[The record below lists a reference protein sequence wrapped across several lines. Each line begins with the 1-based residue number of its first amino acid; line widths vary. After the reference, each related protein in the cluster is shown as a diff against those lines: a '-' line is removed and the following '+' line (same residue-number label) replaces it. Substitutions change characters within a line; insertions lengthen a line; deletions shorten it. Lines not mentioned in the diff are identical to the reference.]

1 MTNNSIGQTVFHT
14 DPIISLQTAEFA
26 ESTNSYSH
34 VLTYLVDPARY
45 LRGEGFGTS
54 YVAEGYVAFGIAG
67 VVALSV
73 MIGVA
78 FRWFASMMSRSWPA
92 IALGLIAN
100 KSFVYLPRNYALI
113 WITDVFNVTYLCFL
127 LGLYLAA
134 QLLYTLGTHLRR
146 GTEPPEVKA

>member
-1 MTNNSIGQTVFHT
+1 MVG
-14 DPIISLQTAEFA
+14 
-26 ESTNSYSH
+26 
-34 VLTYLVDPARY
+34 
-45 LRGEGFGTS
+45 
-54 YVAEGYVAFGIAG
+54 
-67 VVALSV
+67 
-73 MIGVA
+73 
-78 FRWFASMMSRSWPA
+78 RSWPA
-92 IALGLIAN
+92 IALGLIAI

>member
-1 MTNNSIGQTVFHT
+1 MRSPDKNGSRQKNTPRLNTRLI
-14 DPIISLQTAEFA
+14 
-26 ESTNSYSH
+26 
-34 VLTYLVDPARY
+34 
-45 LRGEGFGTS
+45 
-54 YVAEGYVAFGIAG
+54 
-67 VVALSV
+67 ALSV

-78 FRWFASMMSRSWPA
+78 FRWFSSMLGRSWPV
-92 IALGLIAN
+92 IALGLIAI